1 MPSFDA
7 LAFLVF
13 AVLMGG
19 YHIVTGY
26 RPLVDRSIVGA
37 IQAQRVAW
45 MRYMGQRDVRIVDAQ
60 LLASLT
66 QGNAFFASTSAI
78 GIGGLAAMLGSGE
91 RVQVLFEQLPYAAKS
106 TSMLWE
112 IKLILMIA
120 LFIFAFFKFAWA
132 FRLSH
137 YTAIMVGATPIADGN
152 NHADCESHALRT
164 AGLIGLAGE
173 HANNGLRA
181 FYYAI
186 AVLAWF
192 FHPLAFIAVT
202 IWVLLILI
210 RRDFFSRSRRLIA
223 GPKAKGPGT

>member
-1 MPSFDA
+1 MPTLDV
-7 LAFLVF
+7 LAFAVF
-13 AVLMGG
+13 AILIGG
-19 YHIVTGY
+19 YHLISGY
-26 RPLVDRSIVGA
+26 RPLIDRSIVGA
-37 IQAQRVAW
+37 IQTQRVAW
-45 MRYMGQRDVRIVDAQ
+45 MRYMGVRDVRIVDAQ

-78 GIGGLAAMLGSGE
+78 GIGGLAAMLGSGD
-91 RVQVLFEQLPYAAKS
+91 RVQVLFERLPYAHQS
-106 TSMLWE
+106 TPVMWE

-120 LFIFAFFKFAWA
+120 IFIYAFFKFAWA

-137 YTAIMVGATPIADGN
+137 YTAIMIGATPIANGD
-152 NHADCESHALRT
+152 NHVDCESHALRT
-164 AGLIGLAGE
+164 ASLIGLAGE

-192 FHPLAFIAVT
+192 FHPFAFIGAT
-202 IWVLLILI
+202 LWVLVILI

-223 GPKAKGPGT
+223 GPKA

>member
-1 MPSFDA
+1 MLTLD
-7 LAFLVF
+7 LIAFVAF
-13 AVLMGG
+13 VVLIGG
-19 YHIVTGY
+19 YHIVSGY

-37 IQAQRVAW
+37 IQTQRVAW
-45 MRYMGQRDVRIVDAQ
+45 MRYMGLRDVRIVDAQ

-106 TSMLWE
+106 TPVLWE
-112 IKLILMIA
+112 LKLILMIA
-120 LFIFAFFKFAWA
+120 LFIYAFFKFAWA

-137 YTAIMVGATPIADGN
+137 YTAIMIGATPIAGDN
-152 NHADCESHALRT
+152 NQMECEGHALRT
-164 AGLIGLAGE
+164 ADLIGLAGE

-192 FHPLAFIAVT
+192 FHPLAFIGVT
-202 IWVLLILI
+202 VWVLAILI

-223 GPKAKGPGT
+223 RPQA

>member
-1 MPSFDA
+1 MPSLD
-7 LAFLVF
+7 LVAFGVFSVLV
-13 AVLMGG
+13 GG
-19 YHIVTGY
+19 YQIISGY
-26 RPLVDRSIVGA
+26 PPLVHRSIISA

-45 MRYMGQRDVRIVDAQ
+45 MRHMAIRDIRIVDAQ
-60 LLASLT
+60 LLGSLT

-78 GIGGLAAMLGSGE
+78 GIGGLAAMLGSGD

-106 TSMLWE
+106 TPVLWE

-120 LFIFAFFKFAWA
+120 LFIYAFFKFAWA
-132 FRLSH
+132 SRLSH
-137 YTAIMVGATPIADGN
+137 YAAIMIGATPIADGGN
-152 NHADCESHALRT
+152 KLNCESHALRT
-164 AGLIGLAGE
+164 AGVIGLAGE
-173 HANNGLRA
+173 HSNNGLRA

-202 IWVLLILI
+202 MWVIGIVI

-223 GPKAKGPGT
+223 GPKATRPG

>member
-1 MPSFDA
+1 MPTLDL
-7 LAFLVF
+7 LAFAVF
-13 AVLMGG
+13 AVLIGG
-19 YHIVTGY
+19 YHIVSGY

-37 IQAQRVAW
+37 IQTQRVAW
-45 MRYMGQRDVRIVDAQ
+45 MRYMGVRDVRIVDAQ

-78 GIGGLAAMLGSGE
+78 CIGGLAAMFGSGD
-91 RVQVLFEQLPYAAKS
+91 RVQVLFERLPYAAQS
-106 TSMLWE
+106 TPMLWE
-112 IKLILMIA
+112 TKLILMIA
-120 LFIFAFFKFAWA
+120 LFIYAFFKFAWA

-137 YTAIMVGATPIADGN
+137 YTAIMIGATPIADGN
-152 NHADCESHALRT
+152 NHDACESHALRT
-164 AGLIGLAGE
+164 ASLIGLAGE

-192 FHPLAFIAVT
+192 FHPFAFIGAT
-202 IWVLLILI
+202 LWVLMILI

-223 GPKAKGPGT
+223 GSKA